1 VNKPLN
7 SAQIERWVLEIRDNL
22 QTLQR
27 KKKFNDEKTLN
38 YLSQQYDTLLLLNA
52 VIEGKVR
59 MVGVPQPKSEQTKN
73 ND

>member
-22 QTLQR
+22 QTLKR
-27 KKKFNDEKTLN
+27 KRKFNDEKTLN
-38 YLSQQYDTLLLLNA
+38 YLSQQYDTLLLLNS

-59 MVGVPQPKSEQTKN
+59 MVGVPQPKSDQTTK
-73 ND
+73 